1 MNRREFVAGGF
12 ALSAAAKAGAA
23 WAQSGPLT
31 RIIFPFAAGGSGDL
45 ICRLIAQYLG
55 PALDRNFIVENRT
68 GGDGLI
74 GIRAVKGTGADGA
87 TILVTTGPTM
97 YLLPMVEKEPSFDPV
112 KDFVPVSQLAR
123 FEFAVAVSPS
133 IDVKDFK
140 QLVAWIKA
148 NPAKASYGVPSSGT
162 IPHFTGWQLE
172 QALGASMTR
181 VPYRGSA
188 PIINDLIAGHLPITV

>member
-1 MNRREFVAGGF
+1 MDRRNFIAGCA
-12 ALSAAAKAGAA
+12 ALSLTAKAGDALGQA
-23 WAQSGPLT
+23 GPLT
-31 RIIFPFAAGGSGDL
+31 RIIFPFAAGGGGDAL
-45 ICRLIAQYLG
+45 CRVVAQHLG
-55 PALDRNFIVENRT
+55 PALDRNVIVENRT

-74 GIRAVKGTGADGA
+74 GIRAVKGAGPDGT

-97 YLLPMVEKEPSFDPV
+97 YLLPLVENQPSFDPA

-148 NPAKASYGVPSSGT
+148 NPAK
-162 IPHFTGWQLE
+162 
-172 QALGASMTR
+172 
-181 VPYRGSA
+181 
-188 PIINDLIAGHLPITV
+188 